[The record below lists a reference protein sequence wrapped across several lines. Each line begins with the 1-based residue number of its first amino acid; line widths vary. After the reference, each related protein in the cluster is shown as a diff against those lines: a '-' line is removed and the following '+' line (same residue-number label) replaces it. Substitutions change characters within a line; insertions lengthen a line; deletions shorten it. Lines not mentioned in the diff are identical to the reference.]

1 MESPTGP
8 ATGQYKVIRGG
19 SWADSETRLVTVYY
33 RNFTAPDTAQP
44 TIGFRCV
51 RPS

>member
-1 MESPTGP
+1 M
-8 ATGQYKVIRGG
+8 IRGG
-19 SWADSETRLVTVYY
+19 SWADGETRLLTVYY

-51 RPS
+51 RQRRALSAAAAR